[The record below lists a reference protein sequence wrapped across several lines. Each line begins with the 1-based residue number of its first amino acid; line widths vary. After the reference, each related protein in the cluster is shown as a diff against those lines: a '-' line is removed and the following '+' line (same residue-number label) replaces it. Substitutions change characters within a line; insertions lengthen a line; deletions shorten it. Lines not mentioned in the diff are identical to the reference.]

1 MQTGNGAEEPL
12 CPQDYSIFHLSPP
25 PLEEALGYIQAVDA
39 DSEAIYLPLLD
50 P

>member
-1 MQTGNGAEEPL
+1 MGLRSPSALKTTVFFIYP
-12 CPQDYSIFHLSPP
+12 PP